1 MGLGGQTIP
10 VTQTRL
16 KMGVGWLPPQ
26 EYKVIIAPVPQYI
39 LGIDTLWGLTLQT
52 TVGEFRQRE
61 ICIIIWAVQ
70 TILGGHMKHEP
81 ICLPELRQITNTKQ
95 NRRPGVQEEISRM
108 VQELKNLG
116 IVRPVHSLYNSPIWP
131 V

>member
-1 MGLGGQTIP
+1 MVGLGGQTIP

-61 ICIIIWAVQ
+61 MYYY
-70 TILGGHMKHEP
+70 LGSAGN
-81 ICLPELRQITNTKQ
+81 I
-95 NRRPGVQEEISRM
+95 RRPYET
-108 VQELKNLG
+108 
-116 IVRPVHSLYNSPIWP
+116 
-131 V
+131 